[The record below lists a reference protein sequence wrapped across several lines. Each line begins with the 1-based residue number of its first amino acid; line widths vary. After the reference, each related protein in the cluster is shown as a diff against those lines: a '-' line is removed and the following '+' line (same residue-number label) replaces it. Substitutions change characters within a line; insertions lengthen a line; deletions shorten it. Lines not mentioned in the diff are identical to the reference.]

1 MLQIQQA
8 TLLTVFRCGSE
19 LRAELANIDTDN
31 MYTTLSVSWTS
42 FRQQPLY
49 KYKLQ
54 PPHAA
59 CISLCAL
66 LVARRHARE

>member
-31 MYTTLSVSWTS
+31 MRTTLLVSWTY
-42 FRQQPLY
+42 FKRQPLY
-49 KYKLQ
+49 
-54 PPHAA
+54 
-59 CISLCAL
+59 
-66 LVARRHARE
+66 